1 MFTNFEKRLMWFDRG
16 VIMILTQMDG
26 VFQKCTSTQRAQE
39 KVSIIWSL
47 TACIRHITLEAW
59 SCLETTTIHVRVQL
73 LQSTYLFQ
81 GTSHPNICWY
91 VTLMVIGYALIIA
104 LGWSGGL
111 GSSIQS
117 IYLSFIFYLVYLLI
131 RIRFFTMWIF
141 LKPTPLWHHVIEVGW

>member
-1 MFTNFEKRLMWFDRG
+1 M
-16 VIMILTQMDG
+16 V
-26 VFQKCTSTQRAQE
+26 RARF
-39 KVSIIWSL
+39 SSW
-47 TACIRHITLEAW
+47 W
-59 SCLETTTIHVRVQL
+59 SCH
-73 LQSTYLFQ
+73 LFQ

-141 LKPTPLWHHVIEVGW
+141 LKPTPLWHHVIEVGWESQLTLWANAIISRIMVRALPFGRCLKPIEKLLMECVLFAELKWR